1 MYFYQPFKEGKTM
14 KKLIALALVSAAS
27 SAVMAEG
34 ITWSGDFKYRY
45 ERNDQKVDATKNQ
58 KYNQERMALRLSA
71 LATPVENVKVEA
83 RLATGTGLTSTNQTT
98 GVSASAGQNYDFKLD
113 RANVAYEM
121 MEKLVLTAGR
131 MGVKYQTAGSD
142 LLWDNDVNLD
152 GLHLGYKL
160 SLGDVELMTNLGS
173 FQVIQTDTLNG
184 KEATLQAYQLAAK
197 GAFGETSY
205 TLASGVNNFVGLD
218 KVAAGTNN
226 TNAGVGFKVWDTN
239 LEVKLPLSLPVTLFV
254 DYAKNIAGKTDSK
267 GTASLFGFKLNNLKD
282 AGSWMVSYDYRKV
295 EKYSTVG
302 LYTDSESFFSGKTDG
317 KGSRVK
323 VAYQL
328 NNALA
333 LGANYFSG
341 KTAISTTPK
350 DFTRLQLDLSAKF

>member
-1 MYFYQPFKEGKTM
+1 M
-14 KKLIALALVSAAS
+14 KRLMTLALVSAAS
-27 SAVMAEG
+27 TAVMAEG

-45 ERNDQKVDATKNQ
+45 ERNDQKVDAAKYE
-58 KYNQERMALRLSA
+58 KYNQERFALRLSA
-71 LATPVENVKVEA
+71 MASPVESVKIEA

-98 GVSASAGQNYDFKLD
+98 GTTAGQNFDFKLD

-121 MEKLVLTAGR
+121 AEKLVLSAGR

-152 GLHLGYKL
+152 GLHLAYKYGI
-160 SLGDVELMTNLGS
+160 GDMELTASAGS
-173 FQVIQTDTLNG
+173 FQVVQTDVLNG

-205 TLASGVNNFVGLD
+205 NLASGVNNFVGLD

-226 TNAGVGFKVWDTN
+226 TNAGVNFKVWDTN
-239 LEVKLPLSLPVTLFV
+239 LEVKLPLSLPVTIFA

-267 GTASLFGFKLNNLKD
+267 GTASLFGLKLNNLKD
-282 AGSWMVSYDYRKV
+282 AGSWMVSFDYRKV

-341 KTAISTTPK
+341 STAISTTAK
-350 DFTRLQLDLSAKF
+350 DFTRYQLDLSAKF